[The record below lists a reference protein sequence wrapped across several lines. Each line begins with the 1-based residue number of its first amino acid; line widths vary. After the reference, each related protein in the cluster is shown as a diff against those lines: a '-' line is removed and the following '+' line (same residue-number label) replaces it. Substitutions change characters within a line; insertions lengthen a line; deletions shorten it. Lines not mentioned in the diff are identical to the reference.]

1 MMIVAANLQHI
12 LRAPRLHPAFLPA
25 NGIRACVCLRISLV
39 ARAHV
44 RDICAEVET
53 PSIFAQHK
61 AVCRAVDQEEE
72 NLVVKM
78 VVIVVAAVPLEEA
91 PQEEALEGVI
101 LQVGILQG
109 VVAQVEALQEVV
121 AQVEV
126 VQEEAPQEE
135 ALQGVVLQVGILQG
149 VVAQVE
155 ALQEVVAQV
164 EVVQE
169 EDHQVEALQGEA
181 LQEVVALDHHVVFV
195 LLHVEMAASLS
206 SSAASSLLHPVL
218 VPATR
223 ALTFATLLLLLPAV
237 PPTGIHGCVVTHP
250 KENPVAMILQVILTN
265 VSEEEVPAHRGVPGL
280 PGVQD
285 RRGVQ
290 VLPAA
295 PDRQAPPQAP
305 EVLDYQGHL
314 RAQEVLGLL
323 VPLHLH
329 QGIHHPYALLPY
341 YCPIA
346 PVMYCLQELLV
357 LRI

>member
-1 MMIVAANLQHI
+1 MIVAANLQHI

-91 PQEEALEGVI
+91 PQEEAL
-101 LQVGILQG
+101 
-109 VVAQVEALQEVV
+109 
-121 AQVEV
+121 
-126 VQEEAPQEE
+126 
-135 ALQGVVLQVGILQG
+135 QGVVLQVGILQG

-169 EDHQVEALQGEA
+169 EDHQGKALQGEA

-265 VSEEEVPAHRGVPGL
+265 FL
-280 PGVQD
+280 
-285 RRGVQ
+285 
-290 VLPAA
+290 
-295 PDRQAPPQAP
+295 
-305 EVLDYQGHL
+305 
-314 RAQEVLGLL
+314 
-323 VPLHLH
+323 
-329 QGIHHPYALLPY
+329 
-341 YCPIA
+341 
-346 PVMYCLQELLV
+346 
-357 LRI
+357 

>member
-91 PQEEALEGVI
+91 PQEEAL
-101 LQVGILQG
+101 
-109 VVAQVEALQEVV
+109 
-121 AQVEV
+121 
-126 VQEEAPQEE
+126 
-135 ALQGVVLQVGILQG
+135 QGVVLQVGILQG

-169 EDHQVEALQGEA
+169 EDHQGEALQGEA

>member
-1 MMIVAANLQHI
+1 MIVAANLQHI

-91 PQEEALEGVI
+91 PQEEAL
-101 LQVGILQG
+101 
-109 VVAQVEALQEVV
+109 
-121 AQVEV
+121 
-126 VQEEAPQEE
+126 
-135 ALQGVVLQVGILQG
+135 QGVVLQVGILQG

-169 EDHQVEALQGEA
+169 EDHQGEALQGEA

-305 EVLDYQGHL
+305 EVLDYQGHR

-357 LRI
+357 LRIV

>member
-91 PQEEALEGVI
+91 PQEEAL
-101 LQVGILQG
+101 
-109 VVAQVEALQEVV
+109 
-121 AQVEV
+121 
-126 VQEEAPQEE
+126 
-135 ALQGVVLQVGILQG
+135 QGVVLQVGILQG

-169 EDHQVEALQGEA
+169 EDHQGEALQGEA

-265 VSEEEVPAHRGVPGL
+265 VLEEEVPDHRGVPGL
-280 PGVQD
+280 P
-285 RRGVQ
+285 GVQ

-295 PDRQAPPQAP
+295 PDRQALPQAP
-305 EVLDYQGHL
+305 EVLYHQGHR
-314 RAQEVLGLL
+314 RAPEVLGLL
-323 VPLHLH
+323 IPLHLH
-329 QGIHHPYALLPY
+329 QETPHPYALLPY

-357 LRI
+357 LRIVR

>member
-91 PQEEALEGVI
+91 PQEEAL
-101 LQVGILQG
+101 
-109 VVAQVEALQEVV
+109 
-121 AQVEV
+121 
-126 VQEEAPQEE
+126 
-135 ALQGVVLQVGILQG
+135 
-149 VVAQVE
+149 
-155 ALQEVVAQV
+155 
-164 EVVQE
+164 
-169 EDHQVEALQGEA
+169 QGEA
-181 LQEVVALDHHVVFV
+181 LQVVVALDHHVVFV

-265 VSEEEVPAHRGVPGL
+265 VLEEEVPDHRGVPCL
-280 PGVQD
+280 P
-285 RRGVQ
+285 GVQ
-290 VLPAA
+290 VLPA
-295 PDRQAPPQAP
+295 
-305 EVLDYQGHL
+305 
-314 RAQEVLGLL
+314 
-323 VPLHLH
+323 
-329 QGIHHPYALLPY
+329 
-341 YCPIA
+341 
-346 PVMYCLQELLV
+346 
-357 LRI
+357 